1 MTSQRPTSRFPA
13 WKLSENYRV
22 FLYFFPEIWYNI
34 SMEKKQ
40 NLTASNPEMVTIS
53 RAEYEKLQ
61 AQSKRISELESRV
74 DVLMEAL
81 RLARHKQ
88 FGASSEK
95 SEEPLM
101 EQLSF
106 LFNEA
111 EVFAEVSTKQE
122 EAVVVAAHKRHKK
135 HEYTLDNIPETI
147 PTKQVEHRLEGE
159 DLMCPQCGSTMTEI
173 GKEVVRTLEIVP
185 AQTIV
190 REDIYYTYACQNC
203 NKEDIETP
211 VVKAPKE
218 KNLIPGSFATPEAI
232 AHIMTQKF
240 VMGSP
245 LYRQEQEINRQGIQL
260 SRQTMS
266 NWILRATED
275 YLTPVYE
282 QLHRELLERDVLH
295 ADETTLQVLQ
305 EPGKAPQSESY
316 MWLYRTS
323 GDTDKP
329 IVLYEYQPG
338 RGAKH
343 PEAFLKGFKGYLHTD
358 GYAGYH
364 NLPDEITVVGCW
376 AHARRKF
383 DEALKSLPKGK
394 AKGSSA
400 SQGLA
405 YCNLLFEI
413 EQGLAEKTAEE
424 RYHERLKQAKP
435 VLDALLAWANTR
447 TAAPKSALGKAF
459 TYLKEQWPYLTNYLK
474 DGRLELSNNR
484 AERSIKP
491 FVIDRKNF
499 LFANTPK
506 GAKGSAIMFSL
517 IQTAIENGLD
527 PYQYLTW
534 LLKTANT
541 ADMDDIEV
549 VQSLLPWNASAE
561 CRTK

>member
-1 MTSQRPTSRFPA
+1 MNKTEKNQTSNA
-13 WKLSENYRV
+13 
-22 FLYFFPEIWYNI
+22 
-34 SMEKKQ
+34 
-40 NLTASNPEMVTIS
+40 EMVTIS
-53 RAEYEKLQ
+53 RAEYEEFQ
-61 AQSKRISELESRV
+61 AQRKKISELESRV
-74 DVLMEAL
+74 DLLMEAL

-95 SEEPLM
+95 SEDSLV

-111 EVFAEVSTKQE
+111 EVFSAAEKE
-122 EAVVVAAHKRHKK
+122 EAENVTVVAAHKRHKK
-135 HEYTLDNIPETI
+135 HEYTLDSIPEDI
-147 PTKQVEHRLEGE
+147 PKERVEHRLEGE
-159 DLMCPQCGSTMTEI
+159 TLVCPQCGDIMTEI
-173 GKEVVRTLEIVP
+173 GTEVVNKLKIIP

-190 REDIYYTYACQNC
+190 EQHVYYTYACRTC

-211 VVKAPKE
+211 VVKVPRE
-218 KNLIPGSFATPEAI
+218 KNIIPGSFATPEAI

-245 LYRQEQEINRQGIQL
+245 LYRQEQEINRKGIKL

-266 NWILRATED
+266 NWILKATED

-282 QLHRELLERDVLH
+282 QLHKELLTRDVLH
-295 ADETTLQVLQ
+295 ADETTLHVLH
-305 EPGKAPQSESY
+305 EPGKKPQSDSY

-343 PEAFLKGFKGYLHTD
+343 PKEFLAGYKGYLHTD

-364 NLPDEITVVGCW
+364 DLGEDITVVGCW

-383 DEALKSLPKGK
+383 DEAVKSLPKGK

-413 EQGLAEKTAEE
+413 EQGLSEETAPK
-424 RYHERLKQAKP
+424 RYEQRLRQTKP
-435 VLDALLAWANTR
+435 VLDAMFAWANTR

-474 DGRLELSNNR
+474 DGRLEISNNR

-506 GAKGSAIMFSL
+506 GASGSAVMFSL
-517 IQTAIENGLD
+517 IQTAMENGLD
-527 PYQYLTW
+527 PYKYLTW
-534 LLKTANT
+534 LLWKAKD
-541 ADMDDIEV
+541 ADMTDTET
-549 VQSLLPWNASAE
+549 VQRLLPWNAVTE
-561 CRTK
+561 CLTK

>member
-1 MTSQRPTSRFPA
+1 M
-13 WKLSENYRV
+13 
-22 FLYFFPEIWYNI
+22 
-34 SMEKKQ
+34 
-40 NLTASNPEMVTIS
+40 
-53 RAEYEKLQ
+53 
-61 AQSKRISELESRV
+61 
-74 DVLMEAL
+74 
-81 RLARHKQ
+81 
-88 FGASSEK
+88 
-95 SEEPLM
+95 
-101 EQLSF
+101 
-106 LFNEA
+106 
-111 EVFAEVSTKQE
+111 
-122 EAVVVAAHKRHKK
+122 
-135 HEYTLDNIPETI
+135 
-147 PTKQVEHRLEGE
+147 
-159 DLMCPQCGSTMTEI
+159 
-173 GKEVVRTLEIVP
+173 
-185 AQTIV
+185 
-190 REDIYYTYACQNC
+190 
-203 NKEDIETP
+203 
-211 VVKAPKE
+211 
-218 KNLIPGSFATPEAI
+218 
-232 AHIMTQKF
+232 
-240 VMGSP
+240 
-245 LYRQEQEINRQGIQL
+245 
-260 SRQTMS
+260 
-266 NWILRATED
+266 
-275 YLTPVYE
+275 
-282 QLHRELLERDVLH
+282 
-295 ADETTLQVLQ
+295 
-305 EPGKAPQSESY
+305 
-316 MWLYRTS
+316 
-323 GDTDKP
+323 
-329 IVLYEYQPG
+329 
-338 RGAKH
+338 
-343 PEAFLKGFKGYLHTD
+343 
-358 GYAGYH
+358 
-364 NLPDEITVVGCW
+364 VGCW

>member
-1 MTSQRPTSRFPA
+1 M
-13 WKLSENYRV
+13 K
-22 FLYFFPEIWYNI
+22 
-34 SMEKKQ
+34 SMNDFQ
-40 NLTASNPEMVTIS
+40 TSNPETVTIS
-53 RAEYEKLQ
+53 RAEYE
-61 AQSKRISELESRV
+61 AQQGRIAELEQQVS
-74 DVLMEAL
+74 VLMEAL
-81 RLARHKQ
+81 RLARHKR

-95 SEEPLM
+95 TDESFM

-111 EVFAEVSTKQE
+111 EVFAEKE
-122 EAVVVAAHKRHKK
+122 EPEATDVAGHKRHKK
-135 HEYTLDNIPETI
+135 HTYTLDAIPEGI

-159 DLMCPQCGSTMTEI
+159 ELVCPQCGDTMTEI
-173 GKEVVRTLEIVP
+173 GKEVVKTLEIVP
-185 AQTIV
+185 AQYIV
-190 REDIYYTYACQNC
+190 REDIYYTYACKSCGENADEGC
-203 NKEDIETP
+203 ETP
-211 VVKAPKE
+211 VVKASRE
-218 KNLIPGSFATPEAI
+218 KNIIPGSFATPEAI

-245 LYRQEQEINRQGIQL
+245 LYRQEQEMNRQGIQL

-275 YLTPVYE
+275 YLVPVY
-282 QLHRELLERDVLH
+282 QRLHEELLKREVLH
-295 ADETTLQVLQ
+295 ADETTLQVLH
-305 EPGKAPQSESY
+305 EPGKAPQSDSF

-338 RGAKH
+338 RGGKH
-343 PEAFLKGFKGYLHTD
+343 PKEFLTGFHGYLHTD

-364 NLPDEITVVGCW
+364 SLPEGITVVGCW
-376 AHARRKF
+376 THARRKF
-383 DEALKSLPKGK
+383 DEAVKSLPKGK

-424 RYHERLKQAKP
+424 RYSERLKQAKP
-435 VLDALLAWANTR
+435 VLDALWSWANSR
-447 TAAPKSALGKAF
+447 TAAPKSALGKALN
-459 TYLKEQWPYLTNYLK
+459 YLKEQWPYLTNYLK

-527 PYQYLTW
+527 PYKYLTW
-534 LLKTANT
+534 LLKAANT
-541 ADMDDIEV
+541 ADLKNPDMPEK
-549 VQSLLPWNASAE
+549 LLPWNASEVCIAY
-561 CRTK
+561 